1 MPDTLDNYGH
11 LRIDPI
17 SQEISDKQRY
27 VAGFMENV
35 RGHIQRLNIQIIKY
49 NVTTKDTWRFLPGSR
64 ALPTIQLELGDKRIS
79 LTYDNKTPLSSFPY
93 TDSGK
98 FHMVENRSEM
108 VQACETSR
116 GALLPPK
123 LPELSPTTPVAST
136 NDHEVR
142 TSVSERKRK
151 LEQEGLVVDPRSLT
165 EIMNEATEAVPSYE
179 DQGRGSTII
188 LEALPTISD
197 KVATPEAAV
206 EEDLW
211 PEGDDA
217 DTPFLL
223 AQQEQQQQ
231 ELETAQSLCAMT
243 LFGDKKEEDI
253 WEEDSKVEEDNI
265 SSTQR
270 LKRRSTKRIVRSS
283 TFYDETKLESER
295 EAMIMDLPVTYFR
308 EDQTIAECFAVTKSV
323 LKDTIIQMFDVERKA
338 TYVMRQFLRNCVR
351 QKIASMKMEKS
362 VMQLNF
368 SALIIDLC
376 KLSLLSTLC

>member
-1 MPDTLDNYGH
+1 VPDTLDNYGH

-17 SQEISDKQRY
+17 SQEISDMQRY

-35 RGHIQRLNIQIIKY
+35 RGHIQHLNIQISKY
-49 NVTTKDTWRFLPGSR
+49 NVTTKDTWRFLPGSKT
-64 ALPTIQLELGDKRIS
+64 LPTIQLELGDKSIV

-93 TDSGK
+93 TDSAK
-98 FHMVENRSEM
+98 FRMVENRSDM

-116 GALLPPK
+116 GALVPPK

-151 LEQEGLVVDPRSLT
+151 LEQEGLVDPRSLT

-188 LEALPTISD
+188 MEALPTISD

-211 PEGDDA
+211 PEGNDA

-243 LFGDKKEEDI
+243 LFGNKNEEDI
-253 WEEDSKVEEDNI
+253 WDSKDEEDNI

-270 LKRRSTKRIVRSS
+270 LKRRSTKRIVRSTS
-283 TFYDETKLESER
+283 TKYDDTKLESER
-295 EAMIMDLPVTYFR
+295 EAMIMDLPVNYFR

-323 LKDTIIQMFDVERKA
+323 LKDTIIQMYDVERKA
-338 TYVMRQFLRNCVR
+338 AYVMRQFLRNCVR

-368 SALIIDLC
+368 SAMIIDLC